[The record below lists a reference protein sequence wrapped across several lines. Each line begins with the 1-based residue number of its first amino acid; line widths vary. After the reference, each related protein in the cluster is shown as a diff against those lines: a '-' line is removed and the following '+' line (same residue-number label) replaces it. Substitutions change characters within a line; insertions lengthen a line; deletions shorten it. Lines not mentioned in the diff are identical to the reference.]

1 MKDLKHRIK
10 KFIENEKY
18 QGIEWIIQNK
28 DNVYFDRVGYLD
40 LESKT
45 PFPENTI
52 YRIWSMTKP
61 IISIVI
67 LQMIEEKKINLN
79 DPINLYLPI
88 FSNLT
93 VLENNYSSIK
103 DIKKVDTL
111 PTIKNLLLHTA
122 GFSYNFLGD
131 LIGNEYHN
139 LQLFYSENTTLEEEI
154 NTLATVP
161 LLYEPDS
168 RWVYSVSIDI
178 LARIIEIVSQNS
190 LEFELKQ
197 RIFDPLKMEN
207 TAFSIKKE
215 DVPKLMTSYHY
226 DETTNKLIPPNVNP
240 RYISNYG
247 YPLHNKKF
255 SRGGIGL
262 YSTTNDYMK
271 FVNMLR
277 KGRSD
282 DNISIISKETLN
294 QAIQNQ
300 ISLSFLPFE
309 IKNFDVEYLTENLFD
324 PYGWGYG
331 FRTLMKE
338 TKFKNKGEFGWSGAA
353 STYFM
358 VDQKNSI
365 TAVLM
370 TQVFQGDPNLHKEF
384 YDFIYSNM

>member
-1 MKDLKHRIK
+1 MKNLKKKLK

-18 QGIEWIIQNK
+18 QGIEWIIQNN

-45 PFPENTI
+45 LLPENTI

-67 LQMIEEKKINLN
+67 LQMIEENKINFN

-88 FSNLT
+88 FSNLM

-103 DIKKVDTL
+103 DVKKVDNL

-139 LQLFYSENTTLEEEI
+139 LKIFYSENTTLEEEI

-168 RWVYSVSIDI
+168 RWVYSVSLDI
-178 LARIIEIVSQNS
+178 LARIIEIVSQNT
-190 LEFELKQ
+190 LEIELKK

-215 DVPKLMTSYHY
+215 DTPKLMKPYHY

-271 FVNMLR
+271 FVNMLK

-282 DNISIISKETLN
+282 DNISIISKDTLN

-331 FRTLMKE
+331 FRTLIKE